1 MGYVVN
7 LQLNPYKILFRAS
20 EQDEMGFMAL
30 YTVTATHEHCRISHH
45 LKAYLVLTTIFS
57 PCEQLHLHTQRSS
70 NPSLLLSAPFTWIAS
85 SPFLM
90 DNWLKTDLD
99 PLELDQSGYPWL
111 LNPVF
116 ANSPPLCSGKLRP
129 PSVLGHSANVKSRA
143 KPGTEQ
149 DTGHESDGENVINL
163 FP

>member
-30 YTVTATHEHCRISHH
+30 YTVTATYEQRRISP
-45 LKAYLVLTTIFS
+45 KAYIVLTTIFS

-70 NPSLLLSAPFTWIAS
+70 NPSLLLSAPFSKIAS

-90 DNWLKTDLD
+90 DNRLKTDLD
-99 PLELDQSGYPWL
+99 PLELDQSGYP
-111 LNPVF
+111 
-116 ANSPPLCSGKLRP
+116 
-129 PSVLGHSANVKSRA
+129 
-143 KPGTEQ
+143 
-149 DTGHESDGENVINL
+149 
-163 FP
+163 